1 MGGFWG
7 ISGFIIA
14 FLFFPPMVVMNI
26 LLFVPVL
33 SQMFGVVMGVD
44 RIPGALTL
52 FGFIIVAIEVNLL
65 YKGE

>member
-26 LLFVPVL
+26 LLIEPAL
-33 SQMFGVVMGVD
+33 SQMLGVAMKVDKVPGVMTWIGVV
-44 RIPGALTL
+44 
-52 FGFIIVAIEVNLL
+52 IVAIAVNLL
-65 YKGE
+65 Y